1 MIYLF
6 YKVPADQIYKIK
18 FLLEA
23 YENIMSVSTVDDS
36 IPKIQ
41 VAVAPDFIDDA
52 RAIIDDLKNQI
63 YMETIPDD
71 PGITQGKY

>member
-23 YENIMSVSTVDDS
+23 YENIMSVSTVDDG

-63 YMETIPDD
+63 YMEAILDD